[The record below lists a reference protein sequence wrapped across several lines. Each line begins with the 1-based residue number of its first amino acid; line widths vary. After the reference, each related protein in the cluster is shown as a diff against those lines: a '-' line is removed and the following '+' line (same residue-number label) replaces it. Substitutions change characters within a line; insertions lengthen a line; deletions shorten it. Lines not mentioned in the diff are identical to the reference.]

1 MQYYL
6 ILFVKN
12 GNFELK
18 LPFFV
23 ILMGRNKRTG
33 RNEAMHL
40 IFIILILLLPF
51 LRNLMAQLIVVLE
64 SRNPEKTASWLAIF
78 AVCPFFGLILYVLF
92 GRSPREAKLFRLKHL
107 PGSRLPQISSRQ
119 KEELSSQNIFFQEG
133 SAGSKRLARLLL
145 QSGFAPLSRNNQ
157 ITVLTNG
164 EEKFRALL
172 RDLEL
177 AIDHIHMEY
186 YIFHAD
192 QIGTDV
198 QNILIRKAQAG
209 VNVRMI
215 FDGLGSRKLPKA
227 FLHSLTEAG
236 VEIGWFFPLRF
247 PQVMGTLNYRNHR
260 KLVVVDGEIGY
271 LGGINVGDEY
281 LSRNPKYGFWR
292 DTHLRLEG
300 ESVLTLQETFFNDW
314 YFITQVEIKGKRYYP
329 HLEPVGETL
338 TQVIAGG
345 PDSKQESMKELFFTI
360 LATAQKEILLTT
372 PYFIPDESMIMAL
385 KSAALSGI
393 TVKVLV
399 QGKPDHRLPYLASSS
414 YFNDLLNA
422 GVEIYRYQKGIL
434 HSKVLTVD
442 EQISIVGSANF
453 DIRSFQ
459 VDFELSAMIYSSQLT
474 ERLNEDFN
482 RDLKDSLQ
490 LNREEHMNRPLWQK
504 VQEANARLLSPLL

>member
-1 MQYYL
+1 M
-6 ILFVKN
+6 
-12 GNFELK
+12 
-18 LPFFV
+18 
-23 ILMGRNKRTG
+23 
-33 RNEAMHL
+33 
-40 IFIILILLLPF
+40 
-51 LRNLMAQLIVVLE
+51 
-64 SRNPEKTASWLAIF
+64 
-78 AVCPFFGLILYVLF
+78 ILYILF

-107 PGSRLPQISSRQ
+107 PGSRLPKISSHQ
-119 KEELSSQNIFFQEG
+119 KENLSSQNIFFQGG
-133 SAGSKRLARLLL
+133 SAESKRLVRLML
-145 QSGFAPLSRNNQ
+145 QSGFAPISRNNQ

-172 RDLEL
+172 SDLEL
-177 AIDHIHMEY
+177 AKDHIHMEY

-198 QNILIRKAQAG
+198 QNVLIRKAQAG
-209 VNVRMI
+209 VKVRMI

-227 FLHSLTEAG
+227 FLQSLTDAG
-236 VEIGWFFPLRF
+236 VEISWFFPLRF
-247 PQVMGTLNYRNHR
+247 PQVIGTLNYRNHR
-260 KLVVVDGEIGY
+260 KLVVVDGKIGY

-300 ESVLTLQETFFNDW
+300 ESVQTIQETFFNDW
-314 YFITQVEIKGKRYYP
+314 YFITQDEIREDHYYP

-345 PDSKQESMKELFFTI
+345 PDSEQESMKELFFTI

-385 KSAALSGI
+385 KSASLSGI
-393 TVKVLV
+393 SVKVLV
-399 QGKPDHRLPYLASSS
+399 QGKPDHRLPYLASAS
-414 YFNDLLNA
+414 YFDDLLNT

-442 EQISIVGSANF
+442 EQICIVGSANF

-459 VDFELSAMIYSSQLT
+459 VDFELSAIIFSSELT
-474 ERLNEDFN
+474 ERLNLDFE
-482 RDLKDSLQ
+482 RDLKDSIQ
-490 LNREEHMNRPLWQK
+490 LNRGDYPKRPLWQK
-504 VQEANARLLSPLL
+504 IQEANARLLSPLL

>member
-1 MQYYL
+1 MIY
-6 ILFVKN
+6 
-12 GNFELK
+12 
-18 LPFFV
+18 
-23 ILMGRNKRTG
+23 
-33 RNEAMHL
+33 
-40 IFIILILLLPF
+40 IILIFLLTLLGNF
-51 LRNLMAQLIVVLE
+51 IAQIIVVLE
-64 SRNPEKTASWLAIF
+64 SKNPEKTAYWLAIF
-78 AVCPFFGLILYVLF
+78 AVWPFFGLILYILL

-107 PGSRLPQISSRQ
+107 PGSRLPQISSQ
-119 KEELSSQNIFFQEG
+119 QDDELSSRDIFFQEG
-133 SAGSKRLARLLL
+133 STGSKRLARLIL
-145 QSGFAPLSRNNQ
+145 QSSFAPLSRNNQ

-172 RDLEL
+172 HDLEL
-177 AIDHIHMEY
+177 AKDHIHMEY

-198 QNILIRKAQAG
+198 QSILIRKAQAG
-209 VNVRMI
+209 VQVRMI

-236 VEIGWFFPLRF
+236 VEIGWFSPLLF
-247 PQVMGTLNYRNHR
+247 PQVIGTLNYRNHR
-260 KLVVVDGEIGY
+260 KLVVVDGKIGY

-300 ESVLTLQETFFNDW
+300 ESVQTMQETFFNDW
-314 YFITQVEIKGKRYYP
+314 YFITQDEIREERYYP
-329 HLEPVGETL
+329 HLEPAGETL

-372 PYFIPDESMIMAL
+372 PYFIPDESMTMAL

-393 TVKVLV
+393 IVKVLV
-399 QGKPDHRLPYLASSS
+399 QGKPDHRLPYLATSS
-414 YFNDLLNA
+414 YFDDLLNA

-434 HSKVLTVD
+434 HSKVLAVD
-442 EQISIVGSANF
+442 GQICIVGSANF

-459 VDFELSAMIYSSQLT
+459 VDFELSAMIYNSKLT
-474 ERLNEDFN
+474 KRLNQDFN
-482 RDLKDSLQ
+482 RDLQDSIQ
-490 LNREEHMNRPLWQK
+490 LNRRDHANRPFWQK
-504 VQEANARLLSPLL
+504 VLEANARLLSPLL